1 MALVK
6 KALIYT
12 LRPKTGL
19 DARTCH
25 PRYRTIDSTKNH
37 LKEKGK
43 YNLILNIAR

>member
-1 MALVK
+1 MAQVK

-12 LRPKTGL
+12 VRPKTGL

-37 LKEKGK
+37 LKVLGT
-43 YNLILNIAR
+43 YTLIVNIPR

>member
-6 KALIYT
+6 KPLIYT
-12 LRPKTGL
+12 VRPKTGL

-37 LKEKGK
+37 LKEMGK